1 MEEYARNEFRIYK
14 VIGKYERNRGDNLCV
29 QLGDFYT
36 GEFEGE
42 EYESNLKLGNLID
55 LLEVG
60 DYVNGRLVLAIDY
73 EKQNICLLIPLT
85 DTKANTNIMWYGY
98 EDIKTILTHEQF
110 EANAYKVKG
119 E

>member
-1 MEEYARNEFRIYK
+1 MEEYARTEFGIYK
-14 VIGKYERNRGDNLCV
+14 VIGKYERSRGDNLCV

-36 GEFEGE
+36 GEFKGE
-42 EYESNLKLGNLID
+42 EYESNLKLGNLIG

-60 DYVNGRLVLAIDY
+60 DYVNLERILDITEEYIRTTETIHNKSWLA
-73 EKQNICLLIPLT
+73 KNIT
-85 DTKANTNIMWYGY
+85 S
-98 EDIKTILTHEQF
+98 ILTHELY

>member
-1 MEEYARNEFRIYK
+1 MEEYARTEFGIYK
-14 VIGKYERNRGDNLCV
+14 VIGKYERNRYNDLCV

-42 EYESNLKLGNLID
+42 EYESNLKVGNLID

-60 DYVNGRLVLAIDY
+60 DIIFVYGGFIEIDY
-73 EKQNICLLIPLT
+73 IYINDDDILESLKKDLKNGLKLKQ
-85 DTKANTNIMWYGY
+85 
-98 EDIKTILTHEQF
+98 ILTHQQF

>member
-60 DYVNGRLVLAIDY
+60 DYVNGYRID
-73 EKQNICLLIPLT
+73 EIDDWNNLIH
-85 DTKANTNIMWYGY
+85 KARGINRSGFSIPVAQYN
-98 EDIKTILTHEQF
+98 EDIITILTHELF
-110 EANAYKVKG
+110 EANCYKVKG